1 MKSLRFILV
10 ALTIVACSATSAT
23 PAVDYFGNN
32 LPANLMLHKSP
43 AGVPLSVSSGTTE
56 LMLYAYGSSPSVKLN
71 NFQGLKRECSKILPS
86 HTGCYSTNQFET
98 NIKDES
104 ICGYEATPT
113 VVVACTTG
121 KCVSEIYVHA
131 CDSSYPKVGG
141 TSVYSQV
148 KSAKQFA
155 GTVNDTTDFNQEFS
169 SSLDFTMNLHVAR
182 MIKQQQRSPVVGVG
196 SMLFNVDGSMKY
208 NAGVILDKAI
218 AEFPDVFTQGVMIE
232 IQDEPFMNM
241 SQAAANAQAQSINS
255 AVAVIRSRI
264 PSASIG
270 VVVAPTWD
278 YEQQVLPATES
289 IMFNMNWV
297 ATDLYQQVFGDNR
310 PVTMAKQFSDYMKVN
325 HPNIP
330 RFLIA
335 QGFAPVFSKRP
346 NEWGITEINLFSDF
360 LSKMEVESREYNGV
374 LIWGWNKVYEL
385 NDDYAGKNF
394 PDAVKNIYKDF
405 SK

>member
-10 ALTIVACSATSAT
+10 ALSIVACSATSAT

-32 LPANLMLHKSP
+32 LPANLILHKSP

-56 LMLYAYGSSPSVKLN
+56 LMLYAYGSSHSVKLN

-98 NIKDES
+98 TVKDES

-113 VVVACTTG
+113 VVVACTAG
-121 KCVSEIYVHA
+121 HCVSEIYVHA

-141 TSVYSQV
+141 SPTYIQG
-148 KSAKQFA
+148 KSSKQFA
-155 GTVNDTTDFNQEFS
+155 GSVSDSNEFNQEFNTS
-169 SSLDFTMNLHVAR
+169 MDFTANLYVAR
-182 MIKQQQRSPVVGVG
+182 MIRQQGRSPVVGL
-196 SMLFNVDGSMKY
+196 SQMLFNTNGYIKTRAS
-208 NAGVILDKAI
+208 AILDKAI
-218 AEFPDVFTQGVMIE
+218 SEFPDVFTSGVMIK

-241 SQAAANAQAQSINS
+241 SQAAANDQAQSINS

-264 PSASIG
+264 PNASIG

-278 YEQQVLPATES
+278 YEPQILPATES
-289 IMFNMNWV
+289 IMSNMNWV
-297 ATDLYQQVFGDNR
+297 ATDLYQQVFGDYR
-310 PVTMAKQFSDYMKVN
+310 PVLLAKQFSDYMKVN

-335 QGFAPVFSKRP
+335 QGFAPVFSKKP
-346 NEWGITEINLFSDF
+346 SEWSTTEINLFSDF